1 MVNLRWLTL
10 GVILITGLSSTI
22 FAADATTN
30 STATK
35 KGGKRSPSADGST
48 PAATPTA
55 STPAAAGDEA
65 EGVEVED
72 IKKKYWARGNK
83 SEMGVVQDRLYP
95 KLHRFEISAG
105 ASSLIGDPF
114 LSMHTF
120 GGSLG
125 FHFSELFSIHAVGWT
140 AVVNPSS
147 ALTTLQSQ
155 TGASANTN
163 QPQNY
168 FGGEGRASLLYGKLN
183 LVDAMILYFDTYLS
197 AGAGRISTETGNN
210 FLVNVGIGEQ
220 IHITRTWSI
229 NLDYKALYYQ
239 ETILAKY
246 ASGSVTVGQNLGS
259 RSNLSNLVTV
269 SVSCFLNFFE

>member
-1 MVNLRWLTL
+1 MCLA
-10 GVILITGLSSTI
+10 ILSGFSPTS
-22 FAADATTN
+22 FATSPN
-30 STATK
+30 SK
-35 KGGKRSPSADGST
+35 SRNVSQD
-48 PAATPTA
+48 A
-55 STPAAAGDEA
+55 STPASTPTPAQSQTATKAAPSGEEA

-95 KLHRFEISAG
+95 KLHRFELSVGAG
-105 ASSLIGDPF
+105 SLIGDPF
-114 LSMHTF
+114 LAMHTV

-125 FHFSELFSIHAVGWT
+125 FHFSELFSVHAIGWG
-140 AVVNPSS
+140 ALVNPSS

-163 QPQNY
+163 QPQSY
-168 FGGEGRASLLYGKLN
+168 FGGEARASLLYGKLN

-197 AGAGRISTETGNN
+197 AGAGRISTETGGD
-210 FLVNVGIGEQ
+210 FLINVGIGEQ
-220 IHITRTWSI
+220 IHISRTWSI

-246 ASGSVTVGQNLGS
+246 ASNSITVGQNLGT
-259 RSNLSNLVTV
+259 RSNLSNLVTL